1 MKSGMLIALLATL
14 LLSGC
19 SDSRCLKEFELDEKS
34 FDAEA
39 MQMIKDDSGL
49 TIPEG
54 AKGLN
59 FRYSPP
65 IDPSF
70 VARIEIPKDSRDKIM
85 TQIAAI
91 PDEKINI
98 SGGPGERVAW
108 WPPVVETVIIDR
120 QCTQA
125 DGDYFRAILTEE
137 GGKTILYVSHAVF

>member
-1 MKSGMLIALLATL
+1 MKFRILIVLFAAL
-14 LLSGC
+14 LLSEC
-19 SDSRCLKEFELDEKS
+19 SDSRWLKEFELDEKS

-49 TIPEG
+49 TIPAG

-70 VARIEIPKDSRDKIM
+70 VARIEIPKDSRGKIIA
-85 TQIAAI
+85 QIEAI
-91 PDEKINI
+91 PDEKIDI
-98 SGGPGERVAW
+98 SGGPGERVTW
-108 WPPVVETVIIDR
+108 WPPVVETVIMDR

-137 GGKTILYVSHAVF
+137 NGKTILYVSHAVF